1 MTILAKK
8 KSQHND
14 ALTVAKTSPAT
25 LESQM
30 TDKKSLLDVLAK
42 PQNTRKDSQAP
53 QRVVQKTPHK
63 HTVGDVLDGDKDIIN
78 KTTAHT
84 YLFGGTKR

>member
-1 MTILAKK
+1 MTILANK

-14 ALTVAKTSPAT
+14 TLTVAKTSPAT
-25 LESQM
+25 LESQR
-30 TDKKSLLDVLAK
+30 TESLLEVLAK

-63 HTVGDVLDGDKDIIN
+63 HIVGDVLDGDKDVIN